1 MKTLCM
7 RHTTLALLMTAGLA
21 GTPVWAG
28 GNHAHGHGPM
38 DADMKVAN
46 PIEAEETGF
55 GRQGMSR
62 AVSRTIDISMS
73 DAMRFSPSSLAIKQ
87 GETIRFRIRN
97 DGKIPHEFVL
107 GPRDEIAEHA
117 EMMKK
122 NPEMEHADAHSARVA
137 PGKTG
142 EIIWQFTQPGNF
154 LYACLIPGHWEAGM
168 QGTVTVAAGKL
179 GAAGMPMDTKMAGM
193 SKADHAKMKE
203 MPDTT
208 MKVMPIDDRYTPG
221 EIRKV
226 DMKQGKLTIKHG
238 EIKNLG
244 MPGMTMVFRL
254 RDPAMLT
261 DLKAGDAV
269 RFIVVKEGG
278 AMVITDIKKAP

>member
-1 MKTLCM
+1 MKTLYM
-7 RHTTLALLMTAGLA
+7 RHTTLALMMTVGLA
-21 GTPVWAG
+21 GTPAWAG
-28 GNHAHGHGPM
+28 GNHAHSHGPM

-73 DAMRFSPSSLAIKQ
+73 DAMRFSPSSLVIKQ

-168 QGTVTVAAGKL
+168 QGSVSVLGSAAAANKASMPVAMATNDKL
-179 GAAGMPMDTKMAGM
+179 GMNMSQADAPVGAA
-193 SKADHAKMKE
+193 
-203 MPDTT
+203 
-208 MKVMPIDDRYTPG
+208 DDRYTQG

-226 DMKQGKLTIKHG
+226 DAAQGKLTIKHG
-238 EIKNLG
+238 NIKNLG
-244 MPGMTMVFRL
+244 MPSMTMIFRVK
-254 RDPAMLT
+254 DPAMLST
-261 DLKAGDAV
+261 VKAGDAV
-269 RFIVVKEGG
+269 QFVVEKQNGVL
-278 AMVITDIKKAP
+278 VITEIKKAP